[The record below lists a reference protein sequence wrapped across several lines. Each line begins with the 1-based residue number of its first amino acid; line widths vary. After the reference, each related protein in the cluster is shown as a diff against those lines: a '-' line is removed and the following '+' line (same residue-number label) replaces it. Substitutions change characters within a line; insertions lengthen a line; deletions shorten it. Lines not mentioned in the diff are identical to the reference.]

1 MFAYIALTA
10 LGGLL
15 SIWAWAVYTISQLN
29 YVEINT
35 ELDFSVEDFVSD
47 MYKGHRYGLD
57 D

>member
-1 MFAYIALTA
+1 MFGYIALTA

-15 SIWAWAVYTISQLN
+15 SIWVWAVYTISQLN
-29 YVEINT
+29 YDT

>member
-15 SIWAWAVYTISQLN
+15 SSWAWAVYTISQFN
-29 YVEINT
+29 YDN

-47 MYKGHRYGLD
+47 MYKGHLYGLD